1 MINNPSAAHNIVED
15 SIHPLRAAKRMVTRW
30 KWHRQRVEVRA
41 SLRTNHRVIYVE
53 GFDRNFMA
61 NPKIEALKKVLA
73 LDPQDEVAWF
83 GLGKAQMGDGNLQ
96 EATDA
101 LERCIAV
108 KPAYSAAYYALA
120 QCLHKLGQLPRC
132 REVCERGIVVSTQ
145 NGDAMVTKNLESLKQ
160 LLS

>member
-1 MINNPSAAHNIVED
+1 
-15 SIHPLRAAKRMVTRW
+15 
-30 KWHRQRVEVRA
+30 
-41 SLRTNHRVIYVE
+41 
-53 GFDRNFMA
+53 MA

-83 GLGKAQMGDGNLQ
+83 GLGKTQMGDGNLQ
-96 EATDA
+96 EAADA
-101 LERCIAV
+101 LERCIAL

-120 QCLHKLGQLPRC
+120 QCLQKLDQLPRC
-132 REVCERGIVVSTQ
+132 REVCERGIAVSTQ